1 MTESTATQKQARTLF
16 EDIAARVE
24 RFAQAPDPTAEA
36 VFDQSR
42 SVNETAA
49 EMRLEHELQREVE
62 CWDAIRVAIEDR
74 LAARRGVLEARR
86 VDRATES

>member
-1 MTESTATQKQARTLF
+1 MTESTDTQKRARTLF
-16 EDIAARVE
+16 EDLVARVE
-24 RFAQAPDPTAEA
+24 RFAQAPDATEAA
-36 VFDQSR
+36 VFEQSGA
-42 SVNETAA
+42 VDETA

-74 LAARRGVLEARR
+74 LEARRKILEARR

>member
-1 MTESTATQKQARTLF
+1 M
-16 EDIAARVE
+16 E
-24 RFAQAPDPTAEA
+24 RFAQAPDPTADA
-36 VFDQSR
+36 VFEQSR
-42 SVNETAA
+42 SVDETTA

-74 LAARRGVLEARR
+74 LATRREILEARR

>member
-1 MTESTATQKQARTLF
+1 MTESTDTQKQGRTLF
-16 EDIAARVE
+16 EDLVARVE
-24 RFAQAPDPTAEA
+24 QFAQTPDATEAA
-36 VFDQSR
+36 VFEQSR
-42 SVNETAA
+42 PVDESA

-74 LAARRGVLEARR
+74 LEARREILEARR